1 MRSARNSRFREQFEA
16 LSPDSRRAVTAAY
29 RLWKNDPTHP
39 SLYFKPLMGD
49 LWSARTS
56 QGQRAL
62 ALRKPDLWLWVWV
75 GEHDEYKALL
85 RNKRA
90 HRHLDQP

>member
-1 MRSARNSRFREQFEA
+1 MRSVRNSRFRDQFAA
-16 LSPDSRRAVTAAY
+16 LTSESRRAVIAAY
-29 RLWKNDPTHP
+29 RLWKSDSTHP
-39 SLYFKPLMGD
+39 SLYFKPLAGD

-56 QGQRAL
+56 RGQRAL
-62 ALRKPDLWLWVWV
+62 AIRKPALWLWVWV
-75 GEHDEYKALL
+75 GEHDEYVALL